1 MFQNREIQRAHDRQ
15 RMLTGE
21 LSVARDRAEL
31 ANKTKTE
38 FLANMSHELRT
49 PLNAIIGF
57 SEVMQSEFFGPLS
70 EEYKEYNADIHT
82 SGVHLL
88 SIVNDILD
96 ITKAEADTLEMNVE
110 TVDLSTLIW
119 RVHRMVE
126 LQAKSNGIGLLVE
139 EKPGSMTVYADE
151 KRLFQ
156 SILNLAANAI
166 KFTPPGG
173 AVTFRVSSD
182 GASGTVRI
190 EIIDTGIGIAP
201 DDMDTA
207 LRPFGQVDSALA
219 RKYQGT
225 GLGLP
230 LARKFVTAMGG
241 SFRLQSQPSKG
252 TQVSIELPMPWCSNT
267 VEAGG
272 LNRQRPHLLV
282 QQGVR

>member
-1 MFQNREIQRAHDRQ
+1 
-15 RMLTGE
+15 
-21 LSVARDRAEL
+21 
-31 ANKTKTE
+31 
-38 FLANMSHELRT
+38 
-49 PLNAIIGF
+49 
-57 SEVMQSEFFGPLS
+57 
-70 EEYKEYNADIHT
+70 
-82 SGVHLL
+82 
-88 SIVNDILD
+88 
-96 ITKAEADTLEMNVE
+96 
-110 TVDLSTLIW
+110 
-119 RVHRMVE
+119 
-126 LQAKSNGIGLLVE
+126 VE

-156 SILNLAANAI
+156 AILNLAANAI

-182 GASGTVRI
+182 VASGTVRI

-252 TQVSIELPMPWCSNT
+252 TQASIELPMSWCSNT
-267 VEAGG
+267 VAAGG
-272 LNRQRPHLLV
+272 LNRQRPHLPV
-282 QQGVR
+282 QQGVQ